1 MSDKRLFVASSEL
14 FSNYQKEI
22 SLYNVSTIDDII
34 KIFVSSLKDILQEN
48 NLISLSKKLDQTK
61 FHIHNTTIEDILISD
76 KESIFY
82 ICDHVD

>member
-61 FHIHNTTIEDILISD
+61 FHIHKITIEDILISD

>member
-48 NLISLSKKLDQTK
+48 NLISLSKKFVRKWDK
-61 FHIHNTTIEDILISD
+61 ILPALL
-76 KESIFY
+76 
-82 ICDHVD
+82 